1 MHKTQQRPK
10 SRPTDHAEPP
20 ASQPTRGIVPC
31 LVAVALVA
39 LTLAIPAPAR
49 AQPDAGP
56 TAAAAEARPERA
68 EPRLFAIEITVGPG
82 WDASKP
88 PNAQA
93 FFAEHSANLRRL
105 RESGQ
110 LVVGA
115 RYSDKGLIVVR
126 ATSPEEV
133 HAMMAQDPSIE
144 AGTFRYEVHPFAVFY
159 PGSVEAQR
167 PGAGAA
173 TKPQ

>member
-1 MHKTQQRPK
+1 MNEDQHRPK
-10 SRPTDHAEPP
+10 SAPVDHAGHR
-20 ASQPTRGIVPC
+20 ATRAAPDAAR
-31 LVAVALVA
+31 LLMAVALGA
-39 LTLAIPAPAR
+39 LALLASVPAR
-49 AQPDAGP
+49 AQADAGAP
-56 TAAAAEARPERA
+56 AETTTDS
-68 EPRLFAIEITVGPG
+68 LFAIEITVGPG
-82 WDASKP
+82 WDSSKP

-110 LVVGA
+110 LILGA

-126 ATSPEEV
+126 AGSPDEV

-159 PGSVEAQR
+159 PGSVEAR
-167 PGAGAA
+167 P
-173 TKPQ
+173 QN

>member
-1 MHKTQQRPK
+1 MHDSQHRST
-10 SRPTDHAEPP
+10 SRPTVRAKRQAQRPR
-20 ASQPTRGIVPC
+20 RGAHGHF
-31 LVAVALVA
+31 VAVAFAA
-39 LTLAIPAPAR
+39 LALGALAPAR
-49 AQPDAGP
+49 AQSDAGSG
-56 TAAAAEARPERA
+56 AAAAEARPEPA
-68 EPRLFAIEITVGPG
+68 EPSLFAIEITVGPG
-82 WDASKP
+82 WDSSKP

-110 LVVGA
+110 LILGA

-126 ATSPEEV
+126 AGSPGEV

-159 PGSVEAQR
+159 PGLIEVR
-167 PGAGAA
+167 P
-173 TKPQ
+173 QN

>member
-1 MHKTQQRPK
+1 MHESRHRSKL
-10 SRPTDHAEPP
+10 RPTVQAKPHA
-20 ASQPTRGIVPC
+20 TRPRRTA
-31 LVAVALVA
+31 LRHFVALAFAA
-39 LTLAIPAPAR
+39 LALASLPTAR
-49 AQPDAGP
+49 AQPDAGSGS
-56 TAAAAEARPERA
+56 AAAEARPEPA

-93 FFAEHSANLRRL
+93 YFAEHSANLRRL

-110 LVVGA
+110 LVMGA

-126 ATSPEEV
+126 ADSPDEV

-159 PGSVEAQR
+159 PGSIEAPR
-167 PGAGAA
+167 LGAG
-173 TKPQ
+173 TTSGSQ